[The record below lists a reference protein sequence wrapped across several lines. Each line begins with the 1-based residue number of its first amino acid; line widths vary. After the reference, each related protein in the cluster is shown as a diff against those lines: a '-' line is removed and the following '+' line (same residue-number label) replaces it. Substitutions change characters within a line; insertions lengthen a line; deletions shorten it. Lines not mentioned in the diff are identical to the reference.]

1 MRNVRS
7 LLAVPAMSV
16 APPIVLVTQSVPS
29 SHLGPLN
36 GHAEIVFPHD
46 PEVLMPREE
55 LLRHAPRTVA
65 ILSMG
70 EARIDPELLA
80 SAPALRIAANAAA
93 GFDNFDL
100 PSMTARGVWATNTPD
115 SFTAAT
121 ADLTLG
127 LLLALCRR
135 ITEGDRFVRTGAW
148 VHEGQRS
155 GRWEGMLLHGR
166 TLGIVGFGR
175 IGRAVAARARAF
187 GMSIVYCR
195 SRPGS
200 GSPCLTLEKLL
211 AVSDVV
217 SLHTPLTEESR
228 GLINRAALERMKPG
242 ALLLNLARG
251 PVVDEDALVE
261 ALRSG
266 HLGGAAL
273 DVFEREPLVHPG
285 LLALEQVVL
294 TPHIGGAAEEARR
307 DSRILAAENILSV
320 LRGQDPPGALNRP

>member
-1 MRNVRS
+1 
-7 LLAVPAMSV
+7 MST

-29 SHLGPLN
+29 SHLAALD
-36 GHAEIVFPHD
+36 GHAEIVFPSD
-46 PEVLMPREE
+46 PELLMPREE
-55 LLRHAPRTVA
+55 VLHHAPRAAA

-70 EARIDPELLA
+70 ETLIDPELLA
-80 SAPALRIAANAAA
+80 TAPALRIAANAAA
-93 GFDNFDL
+93 GYDNFDL
-100 PSMTARGVWATNTPD
+100 PAMTARGIWATNTPD

-135 ITEGDRFVRTGAW
+135 IVEGDRFIRTGAW
-148 VHEGQRS
+148 AHEGQRPS
-155 GRWEGMLLHGR
+155 RWEGLLLHGR
-166 TLGIVGFGR
+166 TLGIVGYGR
-175 IGRAVAARARAF
+175 IGRAVATRARAF

-200 GSPCLTLEKLL
+200 GSPCLTLEELL

-228 GLINRAALERMKPG
+228 GLIDRAALERMKPG

-251 PVVDEDALVE
+251 PVVDEAALVE

-273 DVFEREPLVHPG
+273 DVFEREPEVHPG
-285 LLALEQVVL
+285 LLSFEQVVL

-307 DSRILAAENILSV
+307 GSRLLAAENILAV
-320 LRGQDPPGALNRP
+320 LGGQDPPGALNRP